1 VRRCAGQGRSRSA
14 AASVVVIASVL
25 LLGGCGLL
33 GKPPRQ
39 NVAAA
44 PLTMSVTSP
53 DFTGHIIPPAFTC
66 DGSVAAGPSI
76 FWSGAPPGT
85 KSVALVVDDA
95 AAPISPYVNWIVYDI
110 SNSTTDLP
118 LGKAPPHARV
128 AQNSAGK
135 DWYDPPC
142 PFGSPH
148 EYRFTVYAL
157 NTYFTRALP
166 ANSPLL
172 TAWTMIAQHVIARGT
187 FTATAR
193 ALPGSPHDQRSHSAG
208 PASDAAGAAA
218 AQKGTAVKYIK

>member
-1 VRRCAGQGRSRSA
+1 VRRCAGQGRGRSA
-14 AASVVVIASVL
+14 TAAVVAVASV

-39 NVAAA
+39 NAAA

-53 DFTGHIIPPAFTC
+53 DFTGHIIPLAFTC
-66 DGSVAAGPSI
+66 DGSGETGPSI

-118 LGKAPPHARV
+118 LGTAPPHARV

-135 DWYDPPC
+135 AEYDPPC
-142 PFGSPH
+142 PVGSPH
-148 EYRFTVYAL
+148 KYRFTVYAL
-157 NTYFTRALP
+157 NTFFNRALP
-166 ANSPLL
+166 ADSPLL
-172 TAWTMIAQHVIARGT
+172 TAWTTIAQHVIARGT

-193 ALPGSPHDQRSHSAG
+193 ALPGGPHHQPTRSAG
-208 PASDAAGAAA
+208 PASDAAGPAT
-218 AQKGTAVKYIK
+218 GEMSLP